1 MFQVAFRQL
10 LTFPSRLSV
19 AMMMAAVLVLGLIPA
34 LAFERLF
41 VIQSGKDVQL
51 TQAELGGLAHLRGV
65 WRVQSHAAR
74 GMVDPAEARALAV
87 EIARLGTRFDDQHHS
102 RAESQQLI
110 ALLRQE
116 AQGRGEFPRMFDSA
130 NRLARRIG
138 DDSNLILDPELT
150 SYYLMDIV
158 LLKLPMMAETVLD
171 LRIADEQKDA
181 NRRQAA
187 REIIAGDLMRG
198 SSGAAQ
204 ALASALRGDAGGVL
218 ASGTSA
224 REVQTLVERS
234 DRVVRDL
241 GRGENVKSSALAAM
255 AVTRN
260 AVWQSATMDLERVLQ
275 ARIARLNST
284 QRQRLAVTSAVQLL
298 SLLLGI
304 VMAARLA
311 RSLRAVSQRVSSMA
325 TGDFESPVPGTGAH
339 NEVGVI
345 ARALDEFRHLAD
357 ARKRAEEALAAE
369 RIEASVRLTETV
381 DRVTK
386 ENAALIRRAAA
397 QEQRRREAER
407 ETIMWLAGDL
417 DVRLA
422 ELVPALHDAMAQM
435 EQFASRSQK
444 MSEEAR
450 RRSGALSGT
459 TANVSEVI
467 NETCVK
473 ASSATSTLSALRERL
488 EATQMLGELATSQVD
503 RGSSKMTE
511 FTAVTRHIG
520 DMLSRIGMIARQTNV
535 LALNAAIEASRAGK
549 AGEGFAVVAQEVK
562 TLAEDTR
569 NLTKQIEGEIAKLG
583 LSSADLEVA
592 FGAMGLAIAEQTVET
607 RAIAASIADQSRM
620 IAEVDQS
627 IAGTAKVIVEMA
639 GGVGAADRAA
649 IEAQSTADE
658 LVEAARKAAE
668 RIATLEAS
676 MKIFLDGIRGSDADS
691 GDDAHSEESAPR
703 YTAA

>member
-41 VIQSGKDVQL
+41 VIQSGKDVHL
-51 TQAELGGLAHLRGV
+51 TQAELDGLAHLRGV

-74 GMVDPAEARALAV
+74 GMIDPAEARSLAV
-87 EIARLGTRFDDQHHS
+87 EIARLGTRYDDQHDS
-102 RAESQQLI
+102 RAESRQLI

-116 AQGRGEFPRMFDSA
+116 AQGRVEFPRMFDSA

-158 LLKLPMMAETVLD
+158 LLKLPMMAETVLN
-171 LRIADEQKDA
+171 LRIADAQKDA

-204 ALASALRGDAGGVL
+204 ALASAVRGDVGGVL
-218 ASGTSA
+218 ANGASA
-224 REVQTLVERS
+224 REVRALVERS
-234 DRVVRDL
+234 DHVTRHL
-241 GRGENVKSSALAAM
+241 ARGENVETSALQAM
-255 AVTRN
+255 AVARN
-260 AVWQSATMDLERVLQ
+260 RVWQSAAMELERVLQ
-275 ARIARLNST
+275 ARIARLNFVE
-284 QRQRLAVTSAVQLL
+284 RERLAVTSAVQLF

-325 TGDFESPVPGTGAH
+325 TGDFESPVPGTEAH

-345 ARALDEFRHLAD
+345 ARALEEFRHLAD

-369 RIEASVRLTETV
+369 RIEASIRLTETV
-381 DRVTK
+381 DRVTQ

-435 EQFASRSQK
+435 EQFAGRSQK

-450 RRSGALSGT
+450 RRAGALSGT
-459 TANVSEVI
+459 TANVSDVI
-467 NETCVK
+467 NETCIK

-569 NLTKQIEGEIAKLG
+569 NLTKQIEGEITKLG

-592 FGAMGLAIAEQTVET
+592 FGAMGMAIAEQTIET

-627 IAGTAKVIVEMA
+627 IAGTARVIVEMS
-639 GGVGAADRAA
+639 GGVVAADRAA
-649 IEAQSTADE
+649 IEAQSTAVE
-658 LVEAARKAAE
+658 LVDAAHKAAE
-668 RIATLEAS
+668 RIATLEES

-691 GDDAHSEESAPR
+691 GDDEQSEQSARR